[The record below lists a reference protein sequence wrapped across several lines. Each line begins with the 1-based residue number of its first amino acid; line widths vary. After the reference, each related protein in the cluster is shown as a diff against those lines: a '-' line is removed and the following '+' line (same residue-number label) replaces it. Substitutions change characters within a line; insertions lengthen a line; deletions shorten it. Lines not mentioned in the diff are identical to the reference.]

1 MLAGNLCSAEQ
12 SSPAEGLTAR
22 AAGDGLGA
30 SGDCETLPGE
40 GGREAAGCEMA
51 EGDSGKSWHCGVGE
65 ESRVALQGS
74 VAMWQVTRP
83 GDSEGQQL
91 MLPQG
96 DRNILKRVLGRAGE
110 ELRRGPGVKE
120 DPHNSPSLSHYSIPD
135 TRPAQQESQPAPPPG
150 LGAARRKRHVF

>member
-1 MLAGNLCSAEQ
+1 MRLAK
-12 SSPAEGLTAR
+12 R
-22 AAGDGLGA
+22 
-30 SGDCETLPGE
+30 LPGE

-51 EGDSGKSWHCGVGE
+51 EGDSGRSWHCGVGE

-96 DRNILKRVLGRAGE
+96 EPKHTQTSFGE
-110 ELRRGPGVKE
+110 GG
-120 DPHNSPSLSHYSIPD
+120 
-135 TRPAQQESQPAPPPG
+135 
-150 LGAARRKRHVF
+150 

>member
-1 MLAGNLCSAEQ
+1 MLAGNLPCSAEQ

-22 AAGDGLGA
+22 AAGDGLGI
-30 SGDCETLPGE
+30 SRDCETLPGE

-96 DRNILKRVLGRAGE
+96 EPKHTQTSFGE
-110 ELRRGPGVKE
+110 GG
-120 DPHNSPSLSHYSIPD
+120 
-135 TRPAQQESQPAPPPG
+135 
-150 LGAARRKRHVF
+150 